1 MKKPLFVITE
11 IILSTVFVAAA
22 AAAAAVAVDIKTD
35 MFHIDKLDPLKISS
49 MFSSSE
55 KQESSKDNSVRKEVS
70 EMILDDEKK
79 VSKPESVVKK
89 EESTPENSAENA
101 DETESEISE
110 DENGENSV
118 GFADEPEYLEI
129 QPDELVELAEA
140 YEYTFED
147 DMNGNKLLLVE
158 TDNSSN
164 TSKAKIYCYDK
175 TADGYWWNS
184 FGDGNTLT
192 DDAYIGENGS
202 GYDITADS
210 KKTPAGIWTLGEGFY
225 IGEKTDTSYPVFE
238 ITENTYWVTD
248 EKSKFFNKKVE
259 GTDKKDWSKADHMI
273 ASEQSYKYGI
283 VVNYNTDE
291 PVKGKGAAVFI
302 HCGDKPTESCIA
314 VPEDTMKTILEWLD
328 KDSKPLIWIT
338 V

>member
-11 IILSTVFVAAA
+11 IFLSAVFVAAA

-35 MFHIDKLDPLKISS
+35 MFQIDKLDPLKISS
-49 MFSSSE
+49 MFSSE
-55 KQESSKDNSVRKEVS
+55 KHESSADDSVKKGIS
-70 EMILDDEKK
+70 EMIMEDEKK
-79 VSKPESVVKK
+79 SSKTETSVKK
-89 EESTPENSAENA
+89 EESKTENS
-101 DETESEISE
+101 DESEVSQDGTE
-110 DENGENSV
+110 ENSE
-118 GFADEPEYLEI
+118 GFVSEPEYLEI

-147 DMNGNKLLLVE
+147 DLNGNKLILVE
-158 TDNSSN
+158 ADNSSN
-164 TSKAKIYCYDK
+164 TAKAKIYCYDK

-184 FGDGNTLT
+184 MGDGNVLT
-192 DDAYIGENGS
+192 EDAYIGESGS

-210 KKTPAGIWTLGEGFY
+210 KKTPSGVWTLGEGFY
-225 IGEKTDTSYPVFE
+225 IGEKPDTDYPMFA

-259 GTDKKDWSKADHMI
+259 GTDKKDWNKADHMI

-291 PVKGKGAAVFI
+291 PVTGKGSAVFI
-302 HCGDKPTESCIA
+302 HCGDKPTEGCIA
-314 VPEDTMKTILEWLD
+314 VPEDIMKTILEWLD
-328 KDSKPLIWIT
+328 KDSKPIVWVT

>member
-11 IILSTVFVAAA
+11 IFLSAVFVAAA

-55 KQESSKDNSVRKEVS
+55 KQESSSNNSVKKEVS
-70 EMILDDEKK
+70 AMILDDEKK
-79 VSKPESVVKK
+79 TAKTESSVKK
-89 EESTPENSAENA
+89 DESSAESG
-101 DETESEISE
+101 DVSEGESSE
-110 DENGENSV
+110 DETTESSG
-118 GFADEPEYLEI
+118 GFVDEPEYLEI

-147 DMNGNKLLLVE
+147 DLNGNKLLLIE
-158 TDNSSN
+158 ADNSSS

-184 FGDGNTLT
+184 LGDGNTIT
-192 DDAYIGENGS
+192 EDAYIGENGS

-210 KKTPAGIWTLGEGFY
+210 KKTPSGIWTLGKGFY
-225 IGEKTDTSYPVFE
+225 IGEKPDTDYPMFE

-248 EKSKFFNKKVE
+248 EKSKSFNKKVE

-273 ASEQSYKYGI
+273 TSEQSYKYGI

-291 PVKGKGAAVFI
+291 PVSGKGFAIFM
-302 HCGDKPTESCIA
+302 HCGDKPTEGCIA

>member
-11 IILSTVFVAAA
+11 IFLSAVFVAAA

-55 KQESSKDNSVRKEVS
+55 KQESSSNNSVKKEVS
-70 EMILDDEKK
+70 AMILDDEKK
-79 VSKPESVVKK
+79 TAKTESSVKK
-89 EESTPENSAENA
+89 DESSAESG
-101 DETESEISE
+101 DVSEGESSE
-110 DENGENSV
+110 DETTESSG
-118 GFADEPEYLEI
+118 GFVDEPEYLEI

-147 DMNGNKLLLVE
+147 DLNGNKLLLIE
-158 TDNSSN
+158 ADNSSS

-184 FGDGNTLT
+184 LGDGNTIT
-192 DDAYIGENGS
+192 EDAYIGENGS

-210 KKTPAGIWTLGEGFY
+210 KKTPSGIWTLGKGFY
-225 IGEKTDTSYPVFE
+225 IGEKPDTDYPMFE

-248 EKSKFFNKKVE
+248 EKSKSFNKKVE
-259 GTDKKDWSKADHMI
+259 GTDKKDWSKADFFTYL
-273 ASEQSYKYGI
+273 Q
-283 VVNYNTDE
+283 V
-291 PVKGKGAAVFI
+291 
-302 HCGDKPTESCIA
+302 
-314 VPEDTMKTILEWLD
+314 
-328 KDSKPLIWIT
+328 
-338 V
+338 